1 MTVPLYWQD
10 AYLKEFDSVVDRVEA
25 DKVVLRQTAFY
36 PTGGGAPNDTGI
48 LTVNGVEHKVVDV
61 KKEGEEVIHTL
72 GSVTGARA
80 GDVAH
85 GAIDWDRRYH
95 VMRYHTALHLLD
107 AVVERN
113 HPGCHITGGQ
123 IFVDRARMDLD
134 FPELNRELAQRII
147 DETNVVAQERHR
159 VIAREI
165 SRAEAMKMPNLA
177 RTEPG
182 RLMIMRMSSVRLVE
196 IEGLD
201 VQMDGGVHVSNTAE
215 IGRMMLNAYENKG
228 SRRKRVD
235 VILEDPA

>member
-1 MTVPLYWQD
+1 MTVPLYWHD

-25 DKVVLRQTAFY
+25 DKMVLRQTAFY

-48 LTVNGVEHKVVDV
+48 LAIGGVEHRVVDV
-61 KKEGEEVIHTL
+61 KKEGEEVVHFL
-72 GSVTGARA
+72 GSVTEARS

-85 GAIDWDRRYH
+85 GVIDWDRRYH
-95 VMRYHTALHLLD
+95 IMRYHTALHLLD

-113 HPGCHITGGQ
+113 HPGCRITGGQ

-147 DETNVVAQERHR
+147 DETNAVAQEKRR

-165 SRAEAMKMPNLA
+165 SRAEALKMPNLA

-182 RLMIMRMSSVRLVE
+182 RLMIMRMGSVRLVE

-235 VILEDPA
+235 VILDELP